1 MHILVLQCVAFFL
14 NDEEIGHP
22 HIPPLRLALL
32 SCDEPFLSCEATLFH
47 CGKLVSW
54 NGATYTMAFCKCVSW
69 AAGCQDHILFSLLR
83 TYWGEEVTGL
93 RWNFEIFGSIRIH
106 PRMEGRTS
114 RSVIYI
120 LKVYST
126 CSLSCN
132 FWQQDIPSTG
142 FEITFEEYLSSS
154 NVEKKNE
161 VYAFPTSVSLMCF
174 FFAFCCH

>member
-1 MHILVLQCVAFFL
+1 
-14 NDEEIGHP
+14 
-22 HIPPLRLALL
+22 
-32 SCDEPFLSCEATLFH
+32 
-47 CGKLVSW
+47 
-54 NGATYTMAFCKCVSW
+54 
-69 AAGCQDHILFSLLR
+69 
-83 TYWGEEVTGL
+83 
-93 RWNFEIFGSIRIH
+93 
-106 PRMEGRTS
+106 MEGRTS

-120 LKVYST
+120 LKVYCT

-174 FFAFCCH
+174 FLLSVVIKNDTFYDNPLPAVSGGND